1 MLFWFPGYSALT
13 VLTGQVVGRMVG
25 NGMLFASIDN
35 ICIDNVSIMKMGSV
49 CESFELVPG
58 GKRKNNKITEPF
70 LSFEQQA
77 LEIATYQDL

>member
-1 MLFWFPGYSALT
+1 M
-13 VLTGQVVGRMVG
+13 VGRMVG
-25 NGMLFASIDN
+25 NGMLLASIDN

-77 LEIATYQDL
+77 LEITNISRSLICFFSYSTFQD

>member
-1 MLFWFPGYSALT
+1 MLFWFPGYS

-77 LEIATYQDL
+77 LEIAT

>member
-1 MLFWFPGYSALT
+1 
-13 VLTGQVVGRMVG
+13 
-25 NGMLFASIDN
+25 
-35 ICIDNVSIMKMGSV
+35 MKMGSV

-77 LEIATYQDL
+77 LEIATYQDLCAVFFLILRFKTNEKLNQCSKQH